1 MSYAQSCP
9 TLGDL
14 MDSSLPG
21 SSVYGIFQAR
31 ILEWIGIPFSILN
44 ITFANNPGGFIEYL
58 SMFPALCAVLCLVA
72 QLYPILCDSMDYS
85 LPGSSVHGDSP
96 GNNTGVGYHAL
107 PQGIFPTQGLN
118 AGLPQRRQI
127 VYCLSHQGSPS
138 TELQEKLKACLSIW
152 KDIACLCIE
161 CFIIKMSVLC

>member
-1 MSYAQSCP
+1 MSDCY
-9 TLGDL
+9 DL

-31 ILEWIGIPFSILN
+31 ILEWIAISFSILN

-107 PQGIFPTQGLN
+107 LQGIFPTQGLN
-118 AGLPQRRQI
+118 PGLLHCRQI
-127 VYCLSHQGSPS
+127 LYNLSHQGSPRILEWVAYS
-138 TELQEKLKACLSIW
+138 FSRES
-152 KDIACLCIE
+152 
-161 CFIIKMSVLC
+161 S

>member
-1 MSYAQSCP
+1 MSDYYDP
-9 TLGDL
+9 

-31 ILEWIGIPFSILN
+31 ILEWIAISFSILN

-58 SMFPALCAVLCLVA
+58 SMFPEFCSVLCLVA
-72 QLYPILCDSMDYS
+72 HLYPILSDPMEYS

-107 PQGIFPTQGLN
+107 LQGIFPTQGLN
-118 AGLPQRRQI
+118 PGLLHCRQI
-127 VYCLSHQGSPS
+127 LYNLSHQGSPS
-138 TELQEKLKACLSIW
+138 CTLVRAK
-152 KDIACLCIE
+152 
-161 CFIIKMSVLC
+161 

>member
-1 MSYAQSCP
+1 MSDCY
-9 TLGDL
+9 DL

-107 PQGIFPTQGLN
+107 LQGIFPTQGLN
-118 AGLPQRRQI
+118 PGLLHCRQI
-127 VYCLSHQGSPS
+127 LYNLSHQGSPPC
-138 TELQEKLKACLSIW
+138 TLVRAK
-152 KDIACLCIE
+152 
-161 CFIIKMSVLC
+161 